1 MTVYDQIVVG
11 AGISGMTSALLLAKQ
26 GFRVALV
33 ESFPLL
39 GPTVR
44 GFNRR
49 GVHFETGIHLIGG
62 LGEGDPLDIYFKH
75 LGIGGKL
82 RKIPFNPNG
91 CDCFRFE
98 KQDREICLPY
108 GYERVR
114 KALQEAFPAE
124 KQAIDQYLQRLQTI
138 FDSSSFLNFN
148 LDFNL
153 DSLAHDETESLSD
166 YLDSIT
172 ADPNLKDLL
181 CCHSLLYGTAP
192 HEAMLSTHALV
203 AGSYF
208 RSSHTIEGGGKAL
221 VDAYQKQLKQY
232 GVEIFCSRK
241 AIRITH
247 DADKNFKSLLL
258 DDGTELP
265 GQICI
270 WSAHPASMLRCV
282 EDGAFRPVFKRR
294 INELQET
301 VSALIL
307 FGIAETPV
315 QTLKGRSIYLWP
327 ESDYS
332 KVLSGKTG
340 MDENAIFLSAGQTLG
355 RNGEQS
361 VTAIMP
367 YSYGKFSKWK
377 DSNLKN
383 RPHDYLSF
391 KAEIISE
398 FTEQVF
404 ARCPEM
410 RGKVKFIDSATP
422 LTLRDYCH
430 SPYGS
435 LYGAAHTVS
444 QYNPLPATKIKGL
457 LLAGQSIIAPGV
469 MGAVVSAYLTCGFIY
484 GHEKIHKE
492 LQCIYNA

>member
-1 MTVYDQIVVG
+1 MPAYNQIIVG

-26 GFRVALV
+26 GFKVALV
-33 ESFPLL
+33 EAFPLL

-44 GFNRR
+44 GFNKY

-62 LGEGDPLDIYFKH
+62 MGDGDPLDTYFKH
-75 LGIGGKL
+75 LGIAEKL
-82 RKIPFNPNG
+82 RKIPFDRHG

-98 KQDREICLPY
+98 KQGREICLPY

-114 KALQEAFPAE
+114 NSLHEAFPAE
-124 KQAIDQYLQRLQTI
+124 KQAIDKYLQRLQTI

-166 YLDSIT
+166 YLNSIT
-172 ADPNLKDLL
+172 ADQNIKDLL
-181 CCHSLLYGTAP
+181 SCHSLLYGTPP

-221 VDAYQKQLKQY
+221 ADIYQKQLKEH
-232 GVEIFCSRK
+232 GVDIYCSRK
-241 AIRITH
+241 AVRITH
-247 DADKNFKSLLL
+247 DENKNFKSLLL
-258 DDGTELP
+258 DDGTELR

-270 WSAHPASMLRCV
+270 WSAHPAAMIRCV

-307 FGIAETPV
+307 FGIAEAPV
-315 QTLKGRSIYLWP
+315 KSLQGRSIYLWP

-332 KVLSGKTG
+332 QVLSGKTG
-340 MDENAIFLSAGQTLG
+340 MDDNAVFLSAGQTLG
-355 RNGEQS
+355 RKGEQS
-361 VTAIMP
+361 ITAIMP
-367 YSYGKFSKWK
+367 CSIEKFSRWQ
-377 DSNLKN
+377 DSGLNN
-383 RPHDYLSF
+383 RPQEYLDF
-391 KAEIISE
+391 KAEVMAE
-398 FTEQVF
+398 FEKQVF
-404 ARCPEM
+404 ARCPEL
-410 RGKVKFIDSATP
+410 RNKVEFIDAATP